1 MKVLN
6 CDLSSSSF
14 LSILIALVVTFSG
27 IADGVGGW
35 RRYDVDPSKFT
46 RSLMNNCERIA
57 RSTTTDVL
65 NPVGLLQRAYEQ
77 MMHLKS
83 PLLGMRK

>member
-1 MKVLN
+1 MCHQYLNVLP
-6 CDLSSSSF
+6 
-14 LSILIALVVTFSG
+14 SG

-83 PLLGMRK
+83 PLLGKFLVYGGPTV